1 MIYEAGECEAQARG
15 REPQSL
21 SRGCCFGEHAL
32 GGREGALQETVT
44 ATGGGCRCLHL
55 TSTQFQAAV
64 VRARRGL
71 R

>member
-1 MIYEAGECEAQARG
+1 M
-15 REPQSL
+15 
-21 SRGCCFGEHAL
+21 
-32 GGREGALQETVT
+32 QETVT